1 MHPWCRWHL
10 RYYTGHGKIDWKLFY
25 LSSSLNPLSLS
36 KVKTNAKWQLQTASN
51 YLPNQALVFGTSESL
66 HLWFCDKTHYFCL
79 PLYSISVFNAGS
91 CFSLCL
97 KNACVALSPLLD
109 SHLLS
114 IWSFPQI
121 ISSICIFHLLILS
134 SFTICFIFWWL
145 LYRRLVSFF
154 LVLNYN
160 PFYFYHFYV

>member
-1 MHPWCRWHL
+1 MLNGNCRQHLITCLTKLWCL
-10 RYYTGHGKIDWKLFY
+10 V
-25 LSSSLNPLSLS
+25 PV
-36 KVKTNAKWQLQTASN
+36 KVFT
-51 YLPNQALVFGTSESL
+51 FGSVIKHT
-66 HLWFCDKTHYFCL
+66 CL

-154 LVLNYN
+154 FGFKLQPILFLSFLCVTFILYCNLID
-160 PFYFYHFYV
+160 